1 MRVEDIEIHGM
12 ETGPVPFPYRA
23 VRRVKAQIDAATPLN
38 PAPTRE
44 QANSQLRQLA
54 ASLGADAVVNV
65 LYESGASWS
74 SWKSIRATGLAVLRD
89 TGNLPPAPPLAPG
102 QLPPEQLP
110 PLSKTSGRQILIIIL
125 FVILLATFIFAFSRG
140 M

>member
-12 ETGPVPFPYRA
+12 ETGPVAFPYRA
-23 VRRVKAQIDAATPLN
+23 VRRVKAQIDAETPLS

-44 QANSQLRQLA
+44 QANALLRQLA
-54 ASLGADAVVNV
+54 ASVGADAVVNA

-74 SWKSIRATGLAVLRD
+74 SWKSVKATGLAVLRD
-89 TGNLPPAPPLAPG
+89 TGNLPPAPPLASG

-110 PLSKTSGRQILIIIL
+110 PLTKTSGRQILIVIL
-125 FVILLATFIFAFSRG
+125 FVILLATFIFAFSQG